1 MLFLCLSFLPVCTIL
16 ITVTMMLI
24 TVTTIPIKL
33 TASSKFKP
41 KYLSSHFPY
50 SYHLQIQEVLRTS
63 HSGKR
68 RTATRFGN
76 TLCIYYSIFRQKS
89 IGIITDKCLENVH
102 GEHITD
108 ICPFIFLRK
117 SSIRIPICAKSRAF
131 SSKKT
136 GTKASLHISEAYIQ
150 RKCYSAR
157 LQKRVHAPH
166 K

>member
-16 ITVTMMLI
+16 ITVTIILI
-24 TVTTIPIKL
+24 TVTPIPIKL
-33 TASSKFKP
+33 TISSKLKHM
-41 KYLSSHFPY
+41 YLSSHFPY

-76 TLCIYYSIFRQKS
+76 TLRIYYSIFRQKS

-102 GEHITD
+102 HEHITD

-117 SSIRIPICAKSRAF
+117 SSVRIPICAKCKTF
-131 SSKKT
+131 SCEKT
-136 GTKASLHISEAYIQ
+136 GHKGIFT
-150 RKCYSAR
+150 YSGSVYTEKMLFCSVA
-157 LQKRVHAPH
+157 K
-166 K
+166 KGTCTT